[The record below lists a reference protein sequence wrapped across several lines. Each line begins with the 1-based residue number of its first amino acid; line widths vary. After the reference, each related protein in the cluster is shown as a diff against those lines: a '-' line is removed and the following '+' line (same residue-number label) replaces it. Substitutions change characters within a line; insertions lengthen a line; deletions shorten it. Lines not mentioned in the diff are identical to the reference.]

1 MRSFNRRVALAGA
14 SIVVAGIAFV
24 SSAVPAGSSQTPGV
38 NGMIQYSAFADTS
51 GGIHLVNP
59 DGSGDRVLVAD
70 GLGGSTDASSSRLT
84 YATWSSGASANE
96 LRFIE
101 MDGSGGGV
109 IATTTGTDFIDFSTL
124 SPDGTKV
131 AYVLHTN
138 SNTTTEL
145 LMRNID
151 GTGLVTLTNSAQEV
165 GAPQFSPDGTKILF
179 TAMSNGVRQLFLLDL
194 STLVT
199 NQLTN
204 AAQSIYNSSWKPDGS
219 GYIAISMAGVGG
231 SIVSISLDGS
241 VITTLFDSA
250 AVGAGNLFWAML
262 SPDGMKVVFSAARLL
277 LLELNGPSVPNPYD
291 LWVSDLDGTNASM
304 IVQGVDLGAW
314 APGWTTYQSI
324 PDTTTTTA
332 APTPVTPK
340 ITG

>member
-24 SSAVPAGSSQTPGV
+24 SSALPAGSSQTPGV

-84 YATWSSGASANE
+84 FATWSSGASANE
-96 LRFIE
+96 LRYIE

-138 SNTTTEL
+138 SNTATDL
-145 LMRNID
+145 LMSNID
-151 GTGLVTLTNSAQEV
+151 GSGLVNLTNGAYDV
-165 GAPQFSPDGTKILF
+165 AAPQFSPDGTKILF
-179 TAMSNGVRQLFLLDL
+179 AGLSSGVRQLFVLDV

-199 NQLTN
+199 TQLTF
-204 AAQSIYNSSWKPDGS
+204 AAHPLYNCSWKPDGS
-219 GYIAISMAGVGG
+219 GYIAVSMSSPGG
-231 SIVSISLDGS
+231 EIVSVSLDGS
-241 VITTLFDSA
+241 TITTLFDSST
-250 AVGAGNLFWAML
+250 VGSGNLFWAML
-262 SPDGMKVVFSAARLL
+262 SPDGTKIVFSAARLL
-277 LLELNGPSVPNPYD
+277 FLGANEPSVANPYD
-291 LWVSDLDGTNASM
+291 LWVSNVDGTNAVM

-314 APGWTTYQSI
+314 APGWTTYQTV
-324 PDTTTTTA
+324 PDVTTTA
-332 APTPVTPK
+332 APAPVTPK